1 MKVDK
6 RTLAKLEARRAARA
20 RGREYSPLEAIE
32 PTRSAQALLVCGHI
46 VFALVLLLEGVSL
59 LFVIAEGDV
68 FMALVPLAIIAI
80 TSLVYLIAIR
90 LSIAPLMTW
99 HYTRENAESLRQI
112 REELRVLAAQGAAA
126 PKPAAHPIP
135 KTTNT
140 PLTPPPTPPTDDVTV
155 SCPACGAKVA
165 VRRENLGKHVS
176 CPLCGQRFILD

>member
-99 HYTRENAESLRQI
+99 HYARENAESLRQI
-112 REELRVLAAQGAAA
+112 RDELRVLAAQGAAA
-126 PKPAAHPIP
+126 PKPAPHPIP

-140 PLTPPPTPPTDDVTV
+140 PLTQPPTPPNDDVTV

>member
-6 RTLAKLEARRAARA
+6 RTLAKLEARRAART

-32 PTRSAQALLVCGHI
+32 PTRSAQALMVCGHI
-46 VFALVLLLEGVSL
+46 VFALVLLLEGAAL
-59 LFVIAEGDV
+59 LFVIVDGEMYQVLGA
-68 FMALVPLAIIAI
+68 LAIIAI

-99 HYTRENAESLRQI
+99 HYARENAESLRQI
-112 REELRVLAAQGAAA
+112 REELRVLAAQGATA
-126 PKPAAHPIP
+126 PKPAPHPIP
-135 KTTNT
+135 KTTDT

>member
-6 RTLAKLEARRAARA
+6 RTLAKLEARRAARL
-20 RGREYSPLEAIE
+20 RGRDYSPLEAIE
-32 PTRSAQALLVCGHI
+32 PTRSAQLLQVCWSV
-46 VFALVLLLEGVSL
+46 VFALSLGLEGISLALLLMQGEML
-59 LFVIAEGDV
+59 LALWPLVI
-68 FMALVPLAIIAI
+68 MAITTLIFIIA
-80 TSLVYLIAIR
+80 TR

-99 HYTRENAESLRQI
+99 HYARENAESLRQI

-126 PKPAAHPIP
+126 PKPAPHPIP

-140 PLTPPPTPPTDDVTV
+140 PLTQPPTPPNDDVTV